1 MLIELKV
8 KPGVPGMRSLAG
20 LEGADG
26 SNEFLVRHPHGRV
39 NNLVFYILLF
49 TIYNK
54 AGVNLMGELLKLK
67 VSPKG
72 QITLPKRVR
81 KEMVIKDFIYLEVKG
96 NKAILKPVT
105 FEEEFEDLIVRELE
119 YEGYSKVQIDE
130 MLPEKKKDLSKAIL
144 EELESRKDEETITHE
159 ELIKELE

>member
-1 MLIELKV
+1 
-8 KPGVPGMRSLAG
+8 
-20 LEGADG
+20 
-26 SNEFLVRHPHGRV
+26 
-39 NNLVFYILLF
+39 
-49 TIYNK
+49 
-54 AGVNLMGELLKLK
+54 MGELLKLK